1 MMAKP
6 NNRSVKTLY
15 SAKQYSLF
23 DECEVEQLPEFIAQS
38 ISSEPVARFEAPDPR
53 GLSINGKPLREHLEQ
68 AGLTIPLKLRPFL
81 QSLSFAEFEARYRP
95 GGRPPYAP
103 RAMVSIILYGL
114 LQGISSLRDLERL
127 ARADVGCWWL
137 SGGIM
142 PDHSVIGRFVHQHAE
157 SLTTEFFDQL
167 TRRTLK
173 VTGSGTT
180 TLAGDGTVI
189 EAMSSRF
196 QLMKEE
202 ALKQALAQAKE
213 AVQAQP
219 DDAAAAERL
228 NGLEQA
234 QAELKSRQQKQA
246 AKGKDPAKT
255 QVQSNEPEAVLQ
267 PQKNSKDFRGSY
279 KPSVLANDHRVIVAC
294 DVHPSSETEVVPGLL
309 DRAQALGAVETAL
322 FDAGYFSDGV
332 LDATEQRGI
341 ELLCP
346 EGRSQG
352 DDWNKQSD
360 KRIPKSHFIYQA
372 DDDTYRCPG
381 QQRLAR
387 HHTCKGGKSGRAYT
401 VYACDACSD
410 CPLKS
415 QCTRSESGRT
425 LKRYDSDT
433 QKEALRL
440 KMSQPEHRQR
450 YRQRQTMVEPVFSQ
464 LRGRQGLNRFRR
476 KGLAGVRVEFALHA
490 MAYNL
495 SRAMVAAL
503 FCALYQWFLSIAATF
518 KRKFDFGRL
527 LTANYRFTAIEQN
540 RQVLGCIR

>member
-1 MMAKP
+1 MTAQSC
-6 NNRSVKTLY
+6 NRSVKTLN
-15 SAKQYSLF
+15 SNRQYSLF
-23 DECEVEQLPEFIAQS
+23 DEIEAEQLSERIARTITNES
-38 ISSEPVARFEAPDPR
+38 PIRFEAPDPHH
-53 GLSINGKPLREHLEQ
+53 LSINGKPLREHLEYS
-68 AGLTIPLKLRPFL
+68 GLTTPLKLRHLL
-81 QSLSFAEFEARYRP
+81 QSLSFAEFETRYRP

-103 RAMVSIILYGL
+103 SAMVGIILYGI

-142 PDHSVIGRFVHQHAE
+142 PDHSVIGRFVRQHEE
-157 SLTTEFFDQL
+157 SLTADFFEQL
-167 TRRTLK
+167 TRRVLK
-173 VTGSGTT
+173 VTGSSTVA
-180 TLAGDGTVI
+180 LAGDGTTI
-189 EAMSSRF
+189 EAMTSRF
-196 QLMKEE
+196 KLMREE
-202 ALKQALAQAKE
+202 ALNEALAQAKE
-213 AVQAQP
+213 AAQT
-219 DDAAAAERL
+219 DDVDAIERL
-228 NGLEQA
+228 KVLEQA
-234 QAELKSRQQKQA
+234 KVELTARQQKQA

-255 QVQSNEPEAVLQ
+255 QVQINEPEAILQ

-279 KPSVLANDHRVIVAC
+279 KPSVLANDSRVIVAC

-309 DRAQALGAVETAL
+309 DRAQALGTVETTL
-322 FDAGYFSDGV
+322 FDAGYFNDRV

-346 EGRSQG
+346 EGRSEG

-360 KRIPKSHFIYQA
+360 KQIPKSHFIYQA
-372 DDDTYRCPG
+372 DNDTYCCPG
-381 QQRLAR
+381 QQRLTRR
-387 HHTCKGGKSGRAYT
+387 HSCKGGKSGRAYT

-440 KMSQPEHRQR
+440 KMAQPEPRQR
-450 YRQRQTMVEPVFSQ
+450 YRQRQAMVEPVFSQ

-476 KGLAGVRVEFALHA
+476 KGLAGVKVEFALHA

-495 SRAMVAAL
+495 SRALVAAL
-503 FCALYQWFLSIAATF
+503 FRALYQWLHRFMSPFYRMFTIWDGHATHLPASLATENMAGF
-518 KRKFDFGRL
+518 R
-527 LTANYRFTAIEQN
+527 
-540 RQVLGCIR
+540 C